1 MAQEPFGL
9 AKAPGEDDA
18 NFPEEEKA
26 MRAMQQ
32 ASRPVTKPLMGSEI
46 RGWLPK
52 PPPPFAPREKNE

>member
-1 MAQEPFGL
+1 MADNAYPM
-9 AKAPGEDDA
+9 PGRNEFSA
-18 NFPEEEKA
+18 EEEKA